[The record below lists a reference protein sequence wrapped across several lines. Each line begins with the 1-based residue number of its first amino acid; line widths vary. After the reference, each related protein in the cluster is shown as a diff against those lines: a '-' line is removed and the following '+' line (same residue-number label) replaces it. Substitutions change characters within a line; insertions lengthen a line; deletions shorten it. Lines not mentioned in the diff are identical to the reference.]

1 MTTSVMTSV
10 DVNAN
15 AKTEPFR
22 QLAGRAA
29 DYIREHG
36 WCQGA
41 SMDAHGRVCLI
52 GAKNWVAD
60 TLEAGRALTNH
71 LCSVLPSHPLVWNDD
86 PDRAE
91 SEVVGVLDAISEGW
105 L

>member
-1 MTTSVMTSV
+1 MTLPA
-10 DVNAN
+10 DADD
-15 AKTEPFR
+15 KLEPMR
-22 QLAGRAA
+22 ALAGSAA
-29 DYIREHG
+29 DYIREYG
-36 WCQGA
+36 WCQGV
-41 SMDAHGRVCLI
+41 STDAHGRVCLI

-86 PDRAE
+86 PDRTE